1 MGTSY
6 FYQSL
11 VVVIS
16 EGMYPRSPEREAE
29 PLKLKSLTSGIR
41 IITSVTEVSSGN
53 ENMSLYC
60 ASEEKQLGCY
70 QCLATVLYDTC
81 AW

>member
-16 EGMYPRSPEREAE
+16 EGMYSRSPEHEAE
-29 PLKLKSLTSGIR
+29 PLELKSLTSGIR
-41 IITSVTEVSSGN
+41 IITSITEVSSGN

-60 ASEEKQLGCY
+60 VSEEKQ
-70 QCLATVLYDTC
+70 
-81 AW
+81 